1 MRRAP
6 APLRLRILAGA
17 ALCALVAGAAHAQSE
32 PIRLQADVAEIGPG
46 ERLEASGHVQAETGQ
61 GTINAERL
69 SRDDAGRMEA
79 SGGVEAVVQ
88 STNRRGEPQSR
99 SLRAGQV
106 VSLDGLAPPLL
117 DSEWV
122 LGSPER
128 IIRIVLHGLRGP
140 IVVLGREHTGDMPAF
155 KALEDEQLA
164 AILTYVR
171 REWGHPASPIDAAA
185 VKATRAATTNQ
196 TDASSA
202 RELVL
207 QVP

>member
-1 MRRAP
+1 MTIERFENGKVLFTA
-6 APLRLRILAGA
+6 I
-17 ALCALVAGAAHAQSE
+17 CATCHQT
-32 PIRLQADVAEIGPG
+32 
-46 ERLEASGHVQAETGQ
+46 TG
-61 GTINAERL
+61 
-69 SRDDAGRMEA
+69 
-79 SGGVEAVVQ
+79 
-88 STNRRGEPQSR
+88 RG
-99 SLRAGQV
+99 
-106 VSLDGLAPPLL
+106 LDGLAPPLL